1 MRNIHKPCLA
11 SAAVTSSAKVAS
23 WGDSSRL
30 MLPDEETLLSRRGDA
45 TLDLPGDC
53 VMISA
58 PWSTRALACSLKFN
72 FWLSICLRQASV
84 LVNSCILTGPYLFLH
99 LPGLTLMTS
108 IHLCYPHFLFVQV
121 YNLGPILMKSISE
134 EFFFKKTR
142 LAHNLVSYLDIT
154 TSRYMMSII
163 KRTNFSL
170 GLFFEI

>member
-1 MRNIHKPCLA
+1 MRDIHKPCLA
-11 SAAVTSSAKVAS
+11 SAAVTSSARVAS

-30 MLPDEETLLSRRGDA
+30 MLPEEETLLSRRGEA

-84 LVNSCILTGPYLFLH
+84 LVNTNILNCPLALSLYPRADVH
-99 LPGLTLMTS
+99 VTS
-108 IHLCYPHFLFVQV
+108 IQLCHPYFPGVQV
-121 YNLGPILMKSISE
+121 FNLGPILMKSISKG
-134 EFFFKKTR
+134 FFKKAR
-142 LAHNLVSYLDIT
+142 SAHNLVSYLDIT
-154 TSRYMMSII
+154 TSGNVVSIV
-163 KRTNFSL
+163 KRTDFSL